1 MNRYR
6 LSTVE
11 GLIALQEELNRLF
24 EDQDRQAG
32 AEEHAWPSG
41 FFWQPVLDAVEEEGR
56 YRIFVELPGVTLE
69 DLELHAD
76 GQTLVL
82 TGDKRV
88 PPEVTSEGFLRTEGT
103 YGPFRRLVRLP
114 GPFDADGIEAR
125 LTDGLLQ
132 VTVPKKA
139 GP

>member
-6 LSTVE
+6 ISTVQ

-24 EDQDRQAG
+24 EDQDHAG
-32 AEEHAWPSG
+32 AAEEAQHHQG
-41 FFWQPVLDAVEEEGR
+41 FFWQPALDAVEEPDR
-56 YRIFVELPGVTLE
+56 YRILVELPGVALE
-69 DLELHAD
+69 DVELHVD

-88 PPEVTSEGFLRTEGT
+88 PPEVPMEGFLRSEGT

-114 GPFDADGIEAR
+114 GPFAEEGIEAR
-125 LTDGLLQ
+125 LTDGLLN
-132 VTVPKKA
+132 VSVPKKVT
-139 GP
+139 G